1 MPELSQ
7 MKRPRTVHMDLRLSS
22 NQSHVVSTKDKAY
35 MCGPRWSNW
44 PFRGASDW
52 PNEGGSLHRNSGVLL
67 LLLLLLLFLL
77 TPLLQGGGPG
87 RYIVAHSAH
96 LAFI

>member
-22 NQSHVVSTKDKAY
+22 NQSHVVSAY

-44 PFRGASDW
+44 PFRRASDW
-52 PNEGGSLHRNSGVLL
+52 PNEGGSLHRNSGVL

-87 RYIVAHSAH
+87 RYIVAHSTH